1 MKNILIL
8 GGTGRLGTILRTKLT
23 PHYNVTTLSR
33 RAACWEQHIRA
44 DINTFTDYQNY
55 DTVIHC
61 AAMKDTVACE
71 SQIMECV
78 NTNIKATAHALSAAQ
93 DCGVQK
99 YIYISTDMAVE
110 PQSVY
115 GASKKIADAMV
126 IEAARHSQMQSAI
139 IRFGNII
146 TSHGSILSTLANRAK
161 ELGYVPV
168 TDPSMTRF
176 MLSVSECSDFVV
188 EVARQDDL
196 DGAVFV
202 PRCKSY
208 RILDVAEAVAPGVPV
223 HIVGFRP
230 GDMLSVKMISSSEAP
245 RTVEFENFFKIM
257 PTWNYSAQQ
266 RSYCEL
272 TSANNEEFATV
283 AELRS
288 LYDSIIQQ

>member
-8 GGTGRLGTILRTKLT
+8 GGTGRLGTILTAKLKD
-23 PHYNVTTLSR
+23 YNVTTLSR
-33 RAACWEQHIRA
+33 RASESGQHIQA
-44 DINTFTDYQNY
+44 DINTFSDYHGF

-61 AAMKDTVACE
+61 AAMKDTVKCE

-78 NTNIKATAHALSAAQ
+78 NTNINATAHALAAAQ
-93 DCGVQK
+93 ACGVQK

-126 IEAARHSQMQSAI
+126 IEAARGKTMQTAV

-146 TSHGSILSTLANRAK
+146 TSSGSILTVLASKAE

-176 MLSVSECSDFVV
+176 MLSVSECSDLVV
-188 EVARQDDL
+188 MVARREDL

-223 HIVGFRP
+223 QIVGFRP
-230 GDMLSVKMISSSEAP
+230 GDMLSVKMISSSEST
-245 RTVEFENFFKIM
+245 RTMEFEQFYKIM
-257 PTWNYSAQQ
+257 PIWNFQPQ
-266 RSYCEL
+266 RGFCEL
-272 TSANNEEFATV
+272 TSANNEEFVTV
-283 AELRS
+283 QELRA
-288 LYDSIIQQ
+288 LYESQRN